1 MSRVCLS
8 YYLIIIAIC
17 LMYPTLII
25 SYFSMK
31 SDIRIL
37 KSANNLAELKK
48 WALRYIK
55 KHNFNKNIIL
65 GKITKELDYSKKLKK
80 VSKWGLLFEI
90 IFIVFY
96 FASRDPNI
104 IRISDKIILSGRDS
118 LMILDGLMILCVLS
132 TIYVFLLSALIEKR
146 DGIAYE
152 QFSRLFK
159 EEKESSD

>member
-1 MSRVCLS
+1 MSRVYLA

-25 SYFSMK
+25 SYFSIK

-37 KSANNLAELKK
+37 KSAKKLAELKK

-90 IFIVFY
+90 IFVVFY
-96 FASRDPNI
+96 FVLRNPEI
-104 IRISDKIILSGRDS
+104 IRISDKMFLSGRDNI
-118 LMILDGLMILCVLS
+118 MILDGLMILCVLS
-132 TIYVFLLSALIEKR
+132 TVYVLLLSVLIEKR
-146 DGIAYE
+146 DSIAYE
-152 QFSRLFK
+152 QFTRLFK
-159 EEKESSD
+159 EENSSH